1 MLKKYIAII
10 GLIAAQSASAGI
22 FDIVEGAGET
32 AVSPIIGLSP
42 EHSFRYH
49 AGEGLSKVGQ
59 GTGDVIRSP
68 LTLGIGAD
76 EYYDDYDYYNGDEE
90 IEAEMLQAD

>member
-1 MLKKYIAII
+1 MLKNYIAII

-32 AVSPIIGLSP
+32 AVSPVVGLGP

-49 AGEGLSKVGQ
+49 AGEGLHKIGH
-59 GTGDVIRSP
+59 GTRDIIESP
-68 LTLGIGAD
+68 LTLGIGVD
-76 EYYDDYDYYNGDEE
+76 EYDDDTDDEE
-90 IEAEMLQAD
+90 IEAEMLQVD

>member
-1 MLKKYIAII
+1 MLKNYIAII

-32 AVSPIIGLSP
+32 AVSPVVGLSP

-49 AGEGLSKVGQ
+49 AGEGLHKMGQ
-59 GTGDVIRSP
+59 GTRDVIRSP

-76 EYYDDYDYYNGDEE
+76 EYYDEYDDYNNDED
-90 IEAEMLQAD
+90 IEAEMLQVD

>member
-1 MLKKYIAII
+1 MFKKYGSALV
-10 GLIAAQSASAGI
+10 LIFAQITSAGI

-49 AGEGLSKVGQ
+49 AGEGLSKIGE
-59 GTGDVIRSP
+59 GTRDVIRSP
-68 LTLGIGAD
+68 LTLGVNG
-76 EYYDDYDYYNGDEE
+76 DDYSDDYTDYTEQEVG
-90 IEAEMLQAD
+90 MLQADPE